1 MAGFN
6 DPMTLAL
13 LAAGGSMMDPDGGMG
28 EGVRSGIN
36 AYAMGKQMQRQGTQD
51 QLAQMQ
57 LMKKLEAEQ
66 LLKGVLSEQSQSPE
80 GMHPT
85 NIGQA
90 LIKTGHPELVNQ
102 GIGILKDFRNKV
114 KSTHQVM
121 KDGKLHTQPIYESGE
136 FGQLSELNTPEKLMS
151 VNQGNQINLVGQYTG
166 TPQQKFSVGM
176 TPGES
181 ARLSQDRQQFGQTHD
196 LALKNYLLNQEKFG
210 LEHDIPYQAQRE
222 AAIVGSREKAKNQVE
237 ANSNFPKVVDQANE
251 SIKIIDDLLHHPGYD
266 RMVGKD
272 NPIGEIAAFVPGSDA
287 RDFKARFEQIKGKQ
301 FLEAFETLKG
311 GGAITEI
318 EGQKATQAISR
329 MERAQSEREF
339 DAAAREFQ
347 GVIRKG
353 VERAANK
360 VGMPTDGLVN
370 LPRLTPRE
378 QKRDSEQK
386 RSAIGSGGFS
396 ARVID

>member
-1 MAGFN
+1 MSRFD
-6 DPMTLAL
+6 DPITLAL
-13 LAAGGSMMDPDGGMG
+13 LAGGGAMMDPDGGMG
-28 EGVRSGIN
+28 EGMRAGIN
-36 AYAMGKQMQRQGTQD
+36 AYAMGKQMQRQGVQD
-51 QLAQMQ
+51 QLAQHQ
-57 LMKKLEAEQ
+57 LMQKLHGQE
-66 LLKGVLSEQSQSPE
+66 LLKQTLAQQNEMPD

-85 NIGQA
+85 NIGHA

-114 KSTHQVM
+114 KTTHQVT
-121 KDGKLHTQPIYESGE
+121 KDGKIHTQPIYESGE
-136 FGQLSELNTPEKLMS
+136 FGELSPLTAPEKLMS
-151 VNQGNQINLVGQYTG
+151 VNRGNQVDLVGQYTG
-166 TPQQKFSVGM
+166 TPQQQFSVGM
-176 TPGES
+176 TPGEA
-181 ARLSQDRQQFGQTHD
+181 ARLSQDRQQFGQTHN
-196 LALKNYLLNQEKFG
+196 LALQNYELNKQKFG

-222 AAIVGSREKAKNQVE
+222 AALVGSREKAKNQVE

-272 NPIGEIAAFVPGSDA
+272 NPIGEIAAYVPGSDA

-301 FLEAFETLKG
+301 FLEAFESLKG

-329 MERAQSEREF
+329 MERAQSEKEF

-370 LPRLTPRE
+370 LPRITPRE
-378 QKRDSEQK
+378 QKRANEQK
-386 RSAIGSGGFS
+386 RSAISAGGFS